1 MTDNLRDQLHW
12 RLGDRL
18 LCGETVGLILPNYPM
33 GRGPWH
39 HMFTLT
45 YMCRAVF
52 RGSEG
57 LLLALSRHQGAS
69 AHGVLLEDLRR
80 TQAASGRDASI
91 FTQSENAG
99 SI

>member
-1 MTDNLRDQLHW
+1 MTDNLRYQLNGAWELISYVEKPRDQP
-12 RLGDRL
+12 
-18 LCGETVGLILPNYPM
+18 LPNYPM